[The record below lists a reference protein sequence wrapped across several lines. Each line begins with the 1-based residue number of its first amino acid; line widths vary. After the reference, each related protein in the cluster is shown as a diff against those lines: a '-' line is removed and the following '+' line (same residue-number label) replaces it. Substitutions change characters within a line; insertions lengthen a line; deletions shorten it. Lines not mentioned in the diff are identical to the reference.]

1 MDERTTEK
9 SPEAIAAGI
18 AERKRLE
25 AVAEL
30 ADEKVKMA
38 VYGGAAVGF
47 CGVLIMLF
55 AALWQEN
62 VSLVITG
69 ATIAMVGF
77 GVVSAAQAGK
87 LFGRTI
93 E

>member
-1 MDERTTEK
+1 MDERTEK
-9 SPEAIAAGI
+9 SPEEIAAGL

-25 AVAEL
+25 AVADI

-38 VYGGAAVGF
+38 IYGGAAVGIV
-47 CGVLIMLF
+47 GTLVILL
-55 AALWQEN
+55 AAWREN
-62 VSLVITG
+62 VALVIAG
-69 ATIAMVGF
+69 ATIALVAF

-87 LFGRTI
+87 LFGRNV